1 MGDLI
6 YRLLLFLN
14 SSKSNDINYN
24 IALTMLRNIKS
35 ISDMSINKLADIC
48 YTSPA
53 AITRFC
59 HKLGYSSFIQ
69 FKENIK
75 IYIDNYNSGSMKPTA
90 ISYDLSRE
98 DILSNM
104 ASEITKEIE
113 NLENSL
119 DLKIVDRVVELI
131 YSSNNVCFF
140 GTQFAQLMAQDLQRK
155 LANLSKIT
163 YHGSDIQEQERLADL
178 LDENSLA
185 ILFSPT
191 GRFTLYHERL
201 WTKINKSSAT
211 VVVITEDKKLEYE
224 ERSDYIVYLPSYPT
238 KGDYTQ
244 RHRYDL
250 SYLIEYIY
258 LRYGNLYCKN
268 L

>member
-6 YRLLLFLN
+6 YRLLIFLN
-14 SSKSNDINYN
+14 SSKSTDINYN
-24 IALTMLRNIKS
+24 IALTMLKNIKY

-59 HKLGYSSFIQ
+59 HKLGYSNFIQ

-75 IYIDNYNSGSMKPTA
+75 LYIDNYNTGLMKPNA
-90 ISYDLSRE
+90 IYYDLPRE

-104 ASEITKEIE
+104 ASQISTEIE
-113 NLENSL
+113 NIKNYL

-131 YSSNNVCFF
+131 YSSNNVCLF

-155 LANLSKIT
+155 LANLSKIV
-163 YHGSDIQEQERLADL
+163 YHGSDVQEQERLADL
-178 LDENSLA
+178 LDDNSLV
-185 ILFSPT
+185 ILLSPT
-191 GRFTLYHERL
+191 GRFILYHDRL
-201 WTKINKSSAT
+201 WKKIKESSAT
-211 VVVITEDKKLEYE
+211 VVIVTEDKNPEYE
-224 ERSDYIVYLPSYPT
+224 KRSDYIIYLPSYPASS
-238 KGDYTQ
+238 DYIQ

-258 LRYGNLYCKN
+258 LRYGNLYSS
-268 L
+268 

>member
-24 IALTMLRNIKS
+24 IALTMLRHIKS

-75 IYIDNYNSGSMKPTA
+75 IYIDNYSSSSIKPNA
-90 ISYDLSRE
+90 IYYDLSRE

-104 ASEITKEIE
+104 ASEINMEIE
-113 NLENSL
+113 NLKNYL
-119 DLKIVDRVVELI
+119 DLKIVDRVLELI
-131 YSSNNVCFF
+131 YSSNNVYLF
-140 GTQFAQLMAQDLQRK
+140 GTQFAQLMAQNLQLK
-155 LANLSKIT
+155 LANLSKIV
-163 YHGSDIQEQERLADL
+163 YHGCDIQEQERLADL

-185 ILFSPT
+185 ILLSPT
-191 GRFTLYHERL
+191 GRFTLYHDKL
-201 WTKINKSSAT
+201 WTKIKESSAT
-211 VVVITEDKKLEYE
+211 VVIVTEDKNLEYE
-224 ERSDYIVYLPSYPT
+224 KRNDYIIYLPSYQT
-238 KGDYTQ
+238 NGDYIQ

-258 LRYGNLYCKN
+258 LRYGSLYSS
-268 L
+268 

>member
-6 YRLLLFLN
+6 YRLLIFLN
-14 SSKSNDINYN
+14 SSKSTDINYN
-24 IALTMLRNIKS
+24 IALTMLKNIKS

-75 IYIDNYNSGSMKPTA
+75 LYIDSYNSGLMKPTA
-90 ISYDLSRE
+90 ISYDLPRE

-104 ASEITKEIE
+104 ASEINVEIE
-113 NLENSL
+113 NLKNHL

-131 YSSNNVCFF
+131 YSSNNVCLF

-155 LANLSKIT
+155 LANLSKIV

-178 LDENSLA
+178 LDKNSLV
-185 ILFSPT
+185 ILLSPT
-191 GRFTLYHERL
+191 GRFILYHDRL
-201 WTKINKSSAT
+201 WKKIKSSSAT
-211 VVVITEDKKLEYE
+211 VVIVTEDKNPEYE
-224 ERSDYIVYLPSYPT
+224 KRSDYMIYLPIYPT
-238 KGDYTQ
+238 SGDYTQ

-258 LRYGNLYCKN
+258 LRYGNLYSR
-268 L
+268 

>member
-24 IALTMLRNIKS
+24 IALTMLKNIKS

-59 HKLGYSSFIQ
+59 HKLGYSNFIQ

-75 IYIDNYNSGSMKPTA
+75 TYIDHYSIGLMKPNA

-98 DILSNM
+98 AMLSNM
-104 ASEITKEIE
+104 ASEIIMEVEGLK
-113 NLENSL
+113 NFL

-131 YSSNNVCFF
+131 YSHSNVCLF
-140 GTQFAQLMAQDLQRK
+140 GTQFAQLMAQELQRK

-163 YHGSDIQEQERLADL
+163 YHRSDVQEQERLADN
-178 LDENSLA
+178 LDENSLV
-185 ILFSPT
+185 ILLSPT
-191 GRFTLYHERL
+191 GQFTLYHERL
-201 WTKINKSSAT
+201 WTKIKKSPAT
-211 VVVITEDKKLEYE
+211 VVVITDNNKPEYE
-224 ERSDYIVYLPSYPT
+224 KRSDYIIYLPNYST
-238 KGDYTQ
+238 NEDYIQ

-250 SYLIEYIY
+250 SYLVEYIY

-268 L
+268 T